1 MRTSH
6 GLAAL
11 LIAAACCTY
20 AINTFAQPGGGG
32 APACCKYNYSWP
44 NGEED
49 CGGTSAT
56 ACESSSTGAGI
67 TDVLSR
73 KTHLLRWAQCYTYNL
88 GFGEYF
94 ARVPCDAPPCTFATI
109 VGARSDETCCRACG
123 VGGWETPVITL
134 QGFKVYDC
142 AGQCDEDID

>member
-11 LIAAACCTY
+11 LIAAACGSY
-20 AINTFAQPGGGG
+20 AVATFP
-32 APACCKYNYSWP
+32 
-44 NGEED
+44 
-49 CGGTSAT
+49 
-56 ACESSSTGAGI
+56 
-67 TDVLSR
+67 
-73 KTHLLRWAQCYTYNL
+73 
-88 GFGEYF
+88 
-94 ARVPCDAPPCTFATI
+94 TI

-142 AGQCDEDID
+142 AGQCDEDTD